1 MIPREIPRECSPGM
15 PACDRDRPWSPVA
28 TAHLEFMVARDEPPL
43 THTPM
48 WTLDELCEKVHVS
61 RATVHTWRKR
71 GTAPKAYVIGRHL
84 MFEES
89 DVRAWLD
96 ARTAGFDDETSPGS
110 GSGW

>member
-1 MIPREIPRECSPGM
+1 MAADDAERPRT
-15 PACDRDRPWSPVA
+15 PVVP
-28 TAHLEFMVARDEPPL
+28 AHLVVMAARNEPPL

-48 WTLDELCEKVHVS
+48 WTLDELCEKFHVS
-61 RATVHTWRKR
+61 HETVHTWRKR

-89 DVRAWLD
+89 DVRTWLD
-96 ARTAGFDDETSPGS
+96 ARTTASEEERRPGT

>member
-1 MIPREIPRECSPGM
+1 MRASD
-15 PACDRDRPWSPVA
+15 CDRPRSPVV

>member
-1 MIPREIPRECSPGM
+1 MAVP
-15 PACDRDRPWSPVA
+15 
-28 TAHLEFMVARDEPPL
+28 HLTLMVTRNEPPL

-61 RATVHTWRKR
+61 RETVHTWRKR

-84 MFEES
+84 LFEES
-89 DVRAWLD
+89 DVRAWLE
-96 ARTAGFDDETSPGS
+96 ARTAPVDGEPGAGS

>member
-1 MIPREIPRECSPGM
+1 MH
-15 PACDRDRPWSPVA
+15 ANDLDRPWTPASV
-28 TAHLEFMVARDEPPL
+28 THLRSMVTRSEPL
-43 THTPM
+43 SHTPM

-61 RATVHTWRKR
+61 RETVHTWRKR

-96 ARTAGFDDETSPGS
+96 ARTVPVDDEPGAGS